1 MATANKNVKSIPRR
15 ATTPPP
21 PAAAP
26 VAAPAAPVAAP
37 DVPPLPDELVDANGP
52 QKQQLQPKPVV
63 DDDMVTVVN
72 AKQFMLT
79 VAHGHEVVIP
89 AGTQELPR
97 SYAEHWYSKAQGL
110 VVYEP
115 KKK

>member
-15 ATTPPP
+15 ATTPPAP
-21 PAAAP
+21 PAAT
-26 VAAPAAPVAAP
+26 
-37 DVPPLPDELVDANGP
+37 PLPDELVDANGP

-63 DDDMVTVVN
+63 DEEKVTVVCP
-72 AKQFMLT
+72 KQFTLT

-110 VVYEP
+110 VVYDPE
-115 KKK
+115 K